1 MPKMVT
7 NIFVFLLLTLMAV
20 GLGNC
25 NDSPVRSK
33 ETNTC
38 WRPLDSSITGA
49 SHSESPAWS
58 PSGKLVAFVGYFDSC
73 NNPHNAIYLTESG
86 GKSRRALNIFGSVV
100 HWLPPGDS
108 LLIVNEGLFGGG
120 ELVKYNIETN
130 VKTPMGIQT
139 LQSDFDVSLNGRFIY
154 YDDGWISEYDL
165 ITGASRRLVEFGGS
179 PAISPSGN
187 QLLYL
192 VGKLNL
198 FNLRDSTTITISSQ
212 ILFPV

>member
-1 MPKMVT
+1 
-7 NIFVFLLLTLMAV
+7 
-20 GLGNC
+20 
-25 NDSPVRSK
+25 
-33 ETNTC
+33 
-38 WRPLDSSITGA
+38 
-49 SHSESPAWS
+49 
-58 PSGKLVAFVGYFDSC
+58 VAFVGYFDSC

-179 PAISPSGN
+179 PAIYPSGN